1 MRNSSAK
8 FIILASTASSCFT
21 GIDAFMTTN
30 SHGIIHRTSS
40 SITKST
46 HTQTKPLHMSTL
58 ADPNSKKK
66 KSNFGLN
73 NIRIDFDASSLNDH
87 SSSSSSSKGST
98 GRPSSSN
105 KRKKMK
111 KKLKIQS
118 QDILDTSQNSNL
130 FEYKQLYN
138 TPYKKVTN
146 VLGNHIDSPRHKKT
160 HTVTSSSTTTR
171 RFTKEQEIELTT
183 AVQKYKL
190 VKDIQQDLISKY
202 HDQNHLSYIPNP
214 MYKYSSDQ
222 DPEEHPT
229 QQEWADACN
238 MDLQELHQ
246 VLERGREA
254 RAELVAANAGL
265 VLQAARKY
273 DYELKKSI
281 QSQGSQGVGTILTLN
296 DLVQE
301 GNMGIMEAAERFEKD
316 KGARFSTYAGFW
328 VKQRI
333 IRAITENSRVIR
345 LPAHGK

>member
-1 MRNSSAK
+1 
-8 FIILASTASSCFT
+8 
-21 GIDAFMTTN
+21 
-30 SHGIIHRTSS
+30 
-40 SITKST
+40 
-46 HTQTKPLHMSTL
+46 MSTV

-73 NIRIDFDASSLNDH
+73 NIRIDFDASTLNDH
-87 SSSSSSSKGST
+87 SSTASSNASSTT
-98 GRPSSSN
+98 GPSN
-105 KRKKMK
+105 KRKKIK
-111 KKLKIQS
+111 KKFKIAS
-118 QDILDTSQNSNL
+118 QDMFDTSQTSNFL
-130 FEYKQLYN
+130 QEYEQLYN
-138 TPYKKVTN
+138 APPKKVTN
-146 VLGNHIDSPRHKKT
+146 ILGNSIETPRHKKT
-160 HTVTSSSTTTR
+160 HTTSTTTSSTSTK
-171 RFTKEQEIELTT
+171 RFTKEQEIELTS

-190 VKDIQQDLISKY
+190 VKDIKQELISKY

-222 DPEEHPT
+222 DSEEHPT
-229 QQEWADACN
+229 LEEWADACL
-238 MDLQELHQ
+238 MSVEDLTEIM
-246 VLERGREA
+246 ENGREA
-254 RAELVAANAGL
+254 RAALVAANAGL

-345 LPAHGK
+345 LPAHGKCKWDEQSVRRTK